1 MKVQHSAQLPS
12 ANAWGRAWGWAA
24 LSVWGADFSLKC
36 FPLKYGFIWTK
47 NFLRNLSEA
56 IKFHSDTCR
65 QRDLLI
71 TSISSCQY
79 LRSYLRLSW
88 FLQGVLR
95 IGFGNQGE
103 MNPSEPIEIIQ
114 LTHNACLF
122 LMSLCGKNKTKQKKI
137 LAILIVQTQILWKKY
152 EF

>member
-1 MKVQHSAQLPS
+1 MHNSPLP
-12 ANAWGRAWGWAA
+12 
-24 LSVWGADFSLKC
+24 LSGAGPEAELHWVCGGQIFLWNV
-36 FPLKYGFIWTK
+36 FLWNIFRGFIWTK

-56 IKFHSDTCR
+56 ITFHSDTFR

-79 LRSYLRLSW
+79 FRSHLHLSW

-95 IGFGNQGE
+95 IKFENQGE
-103 MNPSEPIEIIQ
+103 TNPFDPIEIIQ
-114 LTHNACLF
+114 LTHNASLF
-122 LMSLCGKNKTKQKKI
+122 LMSLCGEKKKNKQKPPTTI

-152 EF
+152 